1 MAALA
6 ERLGLDGFVPVA
18 DARENVRGHMQSVR
32 RSLPASMKEES
43 FLKVSSSR
51 RLAKIQQLGD
61 SGADVL
67 P

>member
-1 MAALA
+1 
-6 ERLGLDGFVPVA
+6 
-18 DARENVRGHMQSVR
+18 MQSVR